1 MNETNLEDLLAGFCF
16 NPYIKVYHIL
26 LCMNTVYG
34 ILEKIFLHVYNFGLY
49 ENKVNFE
56 KLEFKNIRS

>member
-1 MNETNLEDLLAGFCF
+1 
-16 NPYIKVYHIL
+16 
-26 LCMNTVYG
+26 MNTVYG
-34 ILEKIFLHVYNFGLY
+34 KLDKIFLHVYNFGLY